1 MENLMVCLNAIL
13 PLLCIMLLGY
23 TARRMG
29 MLGDGEVIK
38 MNSIGFFFFMP
49 CLLFDSVYSADL
61 SGAVDIKLLAFAA
74 VAIVLVFLISLA
86 VAVRKVEGGKK
97 QSVVVMGIF
106 RSNCALVGLHLV
118 KSLMP
123 GADISAAAI
132 LVVVVA
138 TVNNLLGVVCMS
150 IFSDKKHSPL
160 HVLWDIIKNPL
171 MLGCIIGVIFALFGW
186 RLPKF
191 MESLVSDISAMSSPL
206 LLFLLGAFFKFEGIG
221 KFGKEL
227 VMICVGRLIIVPAVF
242 LTLAWLLGFRGVG
255 FAALLGCFAAPAA
268 VTSFTM
274 SQQMGA
280 DAELAGDAV
289 VFTSVLCPISIFIWC
304 MLAKTMNLM

>member
-1 MENLMVCLNAIL
+1 MENLVVCLNAVL

-23 TARRMG
+23 GARRMG
-29 MLGDGEVIK
+29 MLGDEEVIK

-61 SGAVDIKLLAFAA
+61 SGAIDIKLMAFAA
-74 VAIVLVFLISLA
+74 TAIVLVFLVALA
-86 VAVRKVEGGKK
+86 VAVRRVEGSKR

-123 GADISAAAI
+123 GVDISVAAI

-138 TVNNLLGVVCMS
+138 TVNNLLGAVCMS
-150 IFSDKKHSPL
+150 IFSDTKHK
-160 HVLWDIIKNPL
+160 LWDVILDIIKNPL
-171 MLGCIIGVIFALFGW
+171 VIGCFLGIIFALFGW
-186 RLPKF
+186 RLPVF

-227 VMICVGRLIIVPAVF
+227 AMICVGRLIIVPAVF
-242 LTLAWLLGFRGVG
+242 LPLAWWLGFRGVG
-255 FAALLGCFAAPAA
+255 FAALLGSFAAPAA

-289 VFTSVLCPISIFIWC
+289 VFTSVFCPITIFLWC
-304 MLAKTMNLM
+304 MLAKAMNLI

>member
-1 MENLMVCLNAIL
+1 MENLVVCLNAVL

-23 TARRMG
+23 VARRMG
-29 MLGDGEVIK
+29 MLGDSEVIK

-49 CLLFDSVYSADL
+49 CLLFDNVYSADL
-61 SGAVDIKLLAFAA
+61 RGALDIKLIVFAA
-74 VAIVLVFLISLA
+74 VAIVLVFLASLA
-86 VAVRKVEGGKK
+86 LAVRKVEGSKR

-123 GADISAAAI
+123 GMDISVAAI
-132 LVVVVA
+132 LVVVAA

-150 IFSDKKHSPL
+150 IFSDTKHKIGEVIL
-160 HVLWDIIKNPL
+160 DVIKNPL
-171 MLGCIIGVIFALFGW
+171 MIGCFMGIIFAAFGW

-191 MESLVSDISAMSSPL
+191 METLVSDISDMSSPL

-227 VMICVGRLIIVPAVF
+227 AMMCVGRLILVPAVF
-242 LTLAWLLGFRGVG
+242 LPLAWLFGFRGVA

-274 SQQMGA
+274 AQQMGA

-289 VFTSVLCPISIFIWC
+289 VFTSVLCPISIFVWC
-304 MLAKTMNLM
+304 MLAKSLGLI

>member
-23 TARRMG
+23 CARRMG
-29 MLGDGEVIK
+29 MLGDNEVIK

-61 SGAVDIKLLAFAA
+61 SGAVDIKLLVFAA
-74 VAIVLVFLISLA
+74 AAIVLVFLVSLA

-123 GADISAAAI
+123 GMDISAAAI

-186 RLPKF
+186 HLPKF

-242 LTLAWLLGFRGVG
+242 LTMAWLLGFRGVG

-304 MLAKTMNLM
+304 ILAKTMNLM